1 MAENKLTLE
10 LEAFQGP
17 FDLLLHLI
25 KEMEVDINDIPMTAI
40 TQQYIAYIHQMQ
52 ELELDIV
59 GDYLVMAATL
69 LEIKSRLLLPIE
81 PVADIDAQYEGE
93 DPRHNLVQQL
103 LLYQEFQTVSLS
115 LKELEGGRSG
125 LLTRPP
131 MDLSDYQ
138 EVIPL
143 QEGELN
149 LSDLTVAM
157 QRALEKVAS
166 RQPKVRNIHPDSIS
180 VEEKMDDILKL
191 LETRPQAS
199 LTFIDCLNKPSR
211 SEIIASFMA
220 ILELVRKQ
228 SLSFVQKNLNGPIQI
243 KARK

>member
-131 MDLSDYQ
+131 MDLS
-138 EVIPL
+138 L
-143 QEGELN
+143 
-149 LSDLTVAM
+149 
-157 QRALEKVAS
+157 
-166 RQPKVRNIHPDSIS
+166 IHI
-180 VEEKMDDILKL
+180 
-191 LETRPQAS
+191 
-199 LTFIDCLNKPSR
+199 
-211 SEIIASFMA
+211 
-220 ILELVRKQ
+220 
-228 SLSFVQKNLNGPIQI
+228 
-243 KARK
+243 